1 MITDS
6 QTNTLYL
13 ADCLPTKHPKFFAD
27 FEAVLKKCGIAF
39 QLLPDTKDIWA
50 VDYMP
55 VQVSLDKFV
64 QFVYNPDYLQ
74 SQKWIK
80 TISDVESICNSIKLN
95 RIKSDIVLDGGNV
108 TKTTDKVIMCDK
120 IFIENPHYSR
130 RQLADKLRELFEVDI
145 DDVKTVEYIRNT
157 LPQELKEKYTDDI
170 LYYIID
176 VINDFFTSS
185 GVLDQEPDEDG
196 YIEIDNDELVEYII
210 EEAKN
215 DNVGDFPAD
224 EIILIVNAEGE
235 YVDLSGE
242 YNLL

>member
-108 TKTTDKVIMCDK
+108 TKFLLK
-120 IFIENPHYSR
+120 IRII
-130 RQLADKLRELFEVDI
+130 Q
-145 DDVKTVEYIRNT
+145 DD
-157 LPQELKEKYTDDI
+157 
-170 LYYIID
+170 
-176 VINDFFTSS
+176 
-185 GVLDQEPDEDG
+185 
-196 YIEIDNDELVEYII
+196 
-210 EEAKN
+210 
-215 DNVGDFPAD
+215 
-224 EIILIVNAEGE
+224 
-235 YVDLSGE
+235 
-242 YNLL
+242 NLQTN

>member
-1 MITDS
+1 MTDR
-6 QTNTLYL
+6 
-13 ADCLPTKHPKFFAD
+13 DD
-27 FEAVLKKCGIAF
+27 FYE
-39 QLLPDTKDIWA
+39 D
-50 VDYMP
+50 
-55 VQVSLDKFV
+55 
-64 QFVYNPDYLQ
+64 
-74 SQKWIK
+74 
-80 TISDVESICNSIKLN
+80 
-95 RIKSDIVLDGGNV
+95 
-108 TKTTDKVIMCDK
+108 
-120 IFIENPHYSR
+120 
-130 RQLADKLRELFEVDI
+130 DI